1 MNALGNASNYVG
13 AVDWKVKTLRKL
25 MTCGLSLPS
34 IDMKA
39 RKTNW
44 VTVYRTFAWSA
55 EMPGPGGGVCGQAGD
70 DGLVWRW
77 CFVYFTPFFRHFAA
91 PPGLGFGGPT
101 PIRRSCQTAF
111 GKRRTCLVGYLM
123 DGVMKIVKKFIW
135 GLYCVANAIELG

>member
-55 EMPGPGGGVCGQAGD
+55 EMPGPGGWGVRSSRRRWAGVAVV
-70 DGLVWRW
+70 L
-77 CFVYFTPFFRHFAA
+77 CLLYPFFRHFAA